1 MTEQLNEVGMTDEA
15 FVAEYVAKA
24 QVSIEDADAWV
35 REINGG
41 NEPTPEMIARLTPAV
56 LLAMGAQVAAA
67 TEVLEEA
74 EVASES
80 DTEASEAIV
89 EAE

>member
-24 QVSIEDADAWV
+24 QASIEEADAWV

-41 NEPTPEMIARLTPAV
+41 AEPTPEMIARLTPAV
-56 LLAMGAQVAAA
+56 LAAMGSQVATA
-67 TEVLEEA
+67 TEVLPEA